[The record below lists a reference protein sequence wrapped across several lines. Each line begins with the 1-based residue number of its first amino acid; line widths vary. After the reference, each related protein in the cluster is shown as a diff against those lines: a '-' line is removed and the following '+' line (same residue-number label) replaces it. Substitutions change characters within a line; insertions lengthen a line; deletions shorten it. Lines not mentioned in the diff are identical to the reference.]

1 MPTVRSEQ
9 RPDKQFSIFA
19 CVVAEQCGEPERRI
33 GRILKSEVLGRR
45 RVTLAVRGTTD
56 RYLWCGLCRITMP
69 ELSRFYGIIIR
80 MYCEVGPHHSPHFH
94 AYHGDDEAVYGLD
107 PIELLAGSLP
117 RRQARLVEAW
127 AELRQ
132 SELLADWNRL
142 QSGTEP
148 LPIDP
153 LP

>member
-1 MPTVRSEQ
+1 
-9 RPDKQFSIFA
+9 
-19 CVVAEQCGEPERRI
+19 
-33 GRILKSEVLGRR
+33 
-45 RVTLAVRGTTD
+45 
-56 RYLWCGLCRITMP
+56 MP
-69 ELSRFYGIIIR
+69 ELSRFHGIIIR
-80 MYCEVGPHHSPHFH
+80 MYCELGPHHTPHFH

-132 SELLADWNRL
+132 AELIADWERL
-142 QSGTEP
+142 QAGTEP